1 MRVGQ
6 SCLLVLS
13 LAFSALL
20 HAGSHEQKAEEFLK
34 LVKADRLV
42 VPVYAQVQQMFAQ
55 GFAQAGGQEADAAV
69 LEHYQARANGELDK
83 QVSWPQIKPQ
93 LVTLYTQ
100 KFTEQELTELL
111 AFYRSPLGDKVLNL
125 MPALTQQSA
134 ELTQARIEQAVPAI
148 NKLMD
153 EMTAKLQKGK
163 DKS

>member
-1 MRVGQ
+1 M
-6 SCLLVLS
+6 
-13 LAFSALL
+13 
-20 HAGSHEQKAEEFLK
+20 
-34 LVKADRLV
+34 
-42 VPVYAQVQQMFAQ
+42 
-55 GFAQAGGQEADAAV
+55 